1 MVRTKIIFIITQSEI
16 GGAQRW
22 LFDTV
27 THLPKDK
34 YEIVVASQPGP
45 LLEKLTSLGH
55 SDQSEESLKIKTNPL
70 KHLIRPINPVQD
82 LLGIIE
88 LYRLIKK
95 ERPEIIQLCSTKAGL
110 LGAIAG
116 KLVGVKKI
124 IYRIGGWSFNDPRPH
139 WKNKIFFWIEKI
151 SAPLKDIIIVNS
163 QHDYDQAIK
172 LKITNKN
179 KLFLIYNGIKLD
191 NIGYDP
197 KKTSAKNRTAVPESH
212 FKINTATIANFYP
225 TKGLKYLIESIKI
238 LQTKNY
244 KIKTIIIGD
253 GPQRPELE
261 NLIKKYN
268 LQDTIQLA
276 GQQTNPWQ
284 YLSTCDVDI
293 FVIPSVKEG
302 LPYVLLEAMAA
313 GLPII
318 ATQAG
323 GIPEI
328 IKDQKNG
335 LFIPPKNPTAI
346 AQALEILIKNSNLKN
361 QIARQAKIDIK
372 KYSLENMVAQIDNL
386 YKK

>member
-1 MVRTKIIFIITQSEI
+1 MDKIKILFIITQSEL

-27 THLPKDK
+27 THLSKNK
-34 YEIVVASQPGP
+34 YEIIVAATPSPYRQATS
-45 LLEKLTSLGH
+45 LLDKLEKNSITTKH
-55 SDQSEESLKIKTNPL
+55 L
-70 KHLIRPINPVQD
+70 KHLIRPLHPIQD
-82 LLGIIE
+82 PLGLIE
-88 LYRLIKK
+88 LYQLIKK

-110 LGAIAG
+110 LGAVAG
-116 KLVGVKKI
+116 KLAGVKKI

-139 WKNKIFFWIEKI
+139 WQNKIFFWIEKL

-191 NIGYDP
+191 NVGYNSN
-197 KKTSAKNRTAVPESH
+197 KTSAKNRPAVPESH
-212 FKINTATIANFYP
+212 LKINIATIANFYP

-244 KIKTIIIGD
+244 KLKTIIIGD
-253 GPQRPELE
+253 GPQRLELE

-268 LQDTIQLA
+268 LQDTIKLA

-284 YLSTCDVDI
+284 YLSTYDVDT
-293 FVIPSVKEG
+293 FVISSVKEG
-302 LPYVLLEAMAA
+302 LPYVLLEAMSF

-318 ATQAG
+318 ATRVG

-328 IKDQKNG
+328 IQDQKNG
-335 LFIPPKNPTAI
+335 LLIPPKNPTAL
-346 AQALEILIKNSNLKN
+346 AQAIETLIKNPNLKN

-372 KYSLENMVAQIDNL
+372 KHSLENMVAQIDNL